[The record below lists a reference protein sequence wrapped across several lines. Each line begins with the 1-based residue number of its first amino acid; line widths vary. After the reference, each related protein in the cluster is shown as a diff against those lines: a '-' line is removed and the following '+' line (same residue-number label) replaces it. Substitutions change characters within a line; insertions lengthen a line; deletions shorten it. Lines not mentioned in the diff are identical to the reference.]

1 MRSVCGLPGFYP
13 SVPRPW
19 PVENSWTSTHHWA
32 GTLELLIRRAMVVD
46 RCDDVGRRRYRNGLD
61 VEHSSTMAELVAV
74 VVIIGSAML
83 LLG

>member
-1 MRSVCGLPGFYP
+1 
-13 SVPRPW
+13 
-19 PVENSWTSTHHWA
+19 
-32 GTLELLIRRAMVVD
+32 MVVD